1 MSSIYIS
8 TDTTLSLASN
18 NASVGIGVQSPRYDA
33 CYYFSAKS
41 YLKFPNPIYAKK
53 TIYGL
58 TINMWVRLDSGCG
71 GYATILSGLNNPTS
85 NFPWLAVNT
94 EQSGLWSY
102 IWSNTP
108 QYGRGMSN
116 ELLKLDIS
124 LEFIVVILGIKIS
137 CQMVLKNTIV
147 GWQDIVL
154 TMMGLYQKD

>member
-1 MSSIYIS
+1 M
-8 TDTTLSLASN
+8 
-18 NASVGIGVQSPRYDA
+18 QSPRYDA

-53 TIYGL
+53 TIWGL

-85 NFPWLAVNT
+85 NFPWICVNT

-108 QYGRGMSN
+108 QYGKGMPN
-116 ELLKLDIS
+116 QS
-124 LEFIVVILGIKIS
+124 LSLNTWYTIK
-137 CQMVLKNTIV
+137 KR
-147 GWQDIVL
+147 
-154 TMMGLYQKD
+154 YKRFFR